1 MQTPTL
7 DQQEQ
12 MVNNHLPPYPTPS
25 PIDVLKDNIEY
36 SKKLLAKF
44 LREDNTELVAYH
56 TEQLRRMKYNLSLLT
71 DKEN

>member
-1 MQTPTL
+1 MQTPKL

-12 MVNNHLPPYPTPS
+12 MVNNHLPPYPNPS

-56 TEQLRRMKYNLSLLT
+56 KEQLGKMEYNLSLLT
-71 DKEN
+71 NDKN